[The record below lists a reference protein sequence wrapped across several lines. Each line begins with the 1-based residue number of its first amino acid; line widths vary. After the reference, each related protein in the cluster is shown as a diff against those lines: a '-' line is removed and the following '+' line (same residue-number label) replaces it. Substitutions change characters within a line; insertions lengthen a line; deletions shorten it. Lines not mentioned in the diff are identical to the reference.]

1 MKKFVLLLF
10 IFITYHYAAQAQE
23 VQWASE
29 LINYSSQFGEKQYAA
44 KQVLGKP
51 NVLPNLGLSPNAWS
65 PAKKDKKEFL
75 EVGFKKAINIQQLAI
90 AETSNP
96 GSIEKILAYDTSGKR
111 HLISEFTP
119 RNIPIEGRLFR
130 LFIDKTEFQVKA
142 LRIEFDGSVADG
154 YVSIDAIAISDS
166 RDPITVDINISD
178 EINNDYIPIALDSN
192 VNSIYN
198 ELKPIISPDGKSL
211 FFSRQNHPGNV
222 GGESDDEDIWVSSRD
237 SISGDWEKAV
247 NLGPPLN
254 NSGPNFINSITP
266 DGNTMI
272 LLLGNA
278 YYTKNRMTQ
287 GVSMSTKDE
296 NGEWSKPVNLH
307 IKNDYNHSEKANYF
321 MAGDKEAI
329 VMAVERDDTH
339 GDRDLYVSFKRS
351 DGTWTEP
358 LNMGDVVNSADE
370 EGSPFLA
377 SDNQTLF
384 FSSKGFSGF
393 GGFDIYLTRRLDDT
407 WTNWSEPENLGAAFN
422 SREDDIFFNFTE
434 NDEYAYFTRGSHENT
449 DIYKVKLPYYQK
461 PQMLASLLGD
471 DYKNPSIIVV
481 VKGTVYNSKTLD
493 VINANLEFTK
503 KVDSS
508 YVELTNS
515 DSVGYRLVLREGFVY
530 NIKTKSPGFYPNIDS
545 VSLADITQSVE
556 IEKNIYL
563 DPIIKN
569 KPIVLENVNFDF
581 DKSDIRPDAEPVLDR
596 LVEIM
601 FDNPAFHISIE
612 GHTCSMGYEAYNQ
625 ALSERRARSV
635 VNYIHTK
642 GVEANRLSYI
652 GYGELRPAF
661 TNETR
666 EGREKNRRVEFRIID
681 GNDLGDD
688 ISTTSNMR

>member
-1 MKKFVLLLF
+1 
-10 IFITYHYAAQAQE
+10 
-23 VQWASE
+23 
-29 LINYSSQFGEKQYAA
+29 
-44 KQVLGKP
+44 
-51 NVLPNLGLSPNAWS
+51 
-65 PAKKDKKEFL
+65 
-75 EVGFKKAINIQQLAI
+75 
-90 AETSNP
+90 
-96 GSIEKILAYDTSGKR
+96 
-111 HLISEFTP
+111 
-119 RNIPIEGRLFR
+119 
-130 LFIDKTEFQVKA
+130 
-142 LRIEFDGSVADG
+142 
-154 YVSIDAIAISDS
+154 
-166 RDPITVDINISD
+166 
-178 EINNDYIPIALDSN
+178 
-192 VNSIYN
+192 
-198 ELKPIISPDGKSL
+198 
-211 FFSRQNHPGNV
+211 
-222 GGESDDEDIWVSSRD
+222 
-237 SISGDWEKAV
+237 
-247 NLGPPLN
+247 
-254 NSGPNFINSITP
+254 
-266 DGNTMI
+266 
-272 LLLGNA
+272 
-278 YYTKNRMTQ
+278 
-287 GVSMSTKDE
+287 
-296 NGEWSKPVNLH
+296 
-307 IKNDYNHSEKANYF
+307 
-321 MAGDKEAI
+321 
-329 VMAVERDDTH
+329 
-339 GDRDLYVSFKRS
+339 
-351 DGTWTEP
+351 
-358 LNMGDVVNSADE
+358 MGDVVNSADE